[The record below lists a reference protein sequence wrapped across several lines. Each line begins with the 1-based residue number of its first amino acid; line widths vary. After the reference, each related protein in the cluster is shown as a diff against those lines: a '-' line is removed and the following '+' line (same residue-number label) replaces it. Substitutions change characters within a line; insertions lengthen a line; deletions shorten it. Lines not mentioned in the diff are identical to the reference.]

1 MTVTNHSVVPHS
13 KFKGDGWQ
21 LSSLNIMTVHAAR
34 FVLIAIFHI
43 YIFVL
48 TVHDKV
54 VGELAGYPLSAVF
67 RGTVQT
73 RHLSLLDFHT
83 CGASL
88 VLTLQCCLSVTS
100 DARM

>member
-43 YIFVL
+43 YNFVL

-54 VGELAGYPLSAVF
+54 VGELAGYPLFSAAPSRLV
-67 RGTVQT
+67 T
-73 RHLSLLDFHT
+73 RHSWIFIHA
-83 CGASL
+83 GPH
-88 VLTLQCCLSVTS
+88 
-100 DARM
+100 